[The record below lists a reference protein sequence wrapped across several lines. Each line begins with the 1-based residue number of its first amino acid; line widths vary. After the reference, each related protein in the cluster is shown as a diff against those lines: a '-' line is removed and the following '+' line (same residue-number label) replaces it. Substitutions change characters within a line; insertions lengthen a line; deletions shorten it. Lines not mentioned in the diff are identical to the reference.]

1 MIIDGL
7 CFIGVSRFGYELS
20 AEAAIRALDAHGIA
34 VAVAAPM
41 HPRDGDFGAAN
52 VELARI
58 ARDSGGRLV
67 GIARV
72 DPWDGELALEQLTRA
87 VTDDGARGVFLHP
100 AEEHFRI
107 NDVRLRP
114 IAERA
119 NELGVPVVV
128 ATGFHCMSEP
138 VQVGRFAEWCPDT
151 AVIMTN
157 GGQLN
162 ISGLAQFDAELAL
175 QSDNVHIQTNGVYR
189 DDFLERIVKSFG
201 PERVLFASFAP
212 VFDTAY
218 ERLRVEKVH
227 LTDDQRQFLLSGNTQ
242 RLFGIVGGT

>member
-7 CFIGVSRFGYELS
+7 CFVGVSRFGYEMS
-20 AEAAIRALDAHGIA
+20 AEAAIDQLDAHGISA
-34 VAVAAPM
+34 AVAAPT
-41 HPRDGDFGAAN
+41 HPKDGDLGAAN
-52 VELARI
+52 IELARS

-67 GIARV
+67 GLARV
-72 DPWDGELALEQLTRA
+72 DPWDGEAALDQLTRA
-87 VTDDGARGVFLHP
+87 VTEDGARGVFLHP
-100 AEEHFRI
+100 SEEHFQI

-138 VQVGRFAEWCPDT
+138 VQVARFAEWCPET

-175 QSDNVHIQTNGVYR
+175 RSDNVYIQTNGVYR

-201 PERVLFASFAP
+201 AERVLFASFAP
-212 VFDTAY
+212 VFNTAY

-227 LTDDQRQFLLSGNTQ
+227 LTDAQRQLLLSGNAQ
-242 RLFGIVGGT
+242 RLFGISGGA

>member
-1 MIIDGL
+1 VIIDGL
-7 CFIGVSRFGYELS
+7 RFVGTSRFGYELS
-20 AEAAIRALDAHGIA
+20 AEDAIRNLDVQGISA
-34 VAVAAPM
+34 AVAAPA
-41 HPRDGDFGAAN
+41 HPRDGDLAAAN
-52 VELARI
+52 IELARI
-58 ARDSGGRLV
+58 ARDSAGRLV
-67 GIARV
+67 AIARV
-72 DPWDGELALEQLTRA
+72 DPWDGELALDQLTHA
-87 VTDDGARGVFLHP
+87 VTEDGARGVFLHP

-114 IAERA
+114 IAELA

-138 VQVGRFAEWCPDT
+138 VQVARFAEWCPDT

-175 QSDNVHIQTNGVYR
+175 RSDNVHIQTNGVYR

-201 PERVLFASFAP
+201 AERVLFASFAP

-227 LTDDQRQFLLSGNTQ
+227 LTDAERQLLLSGNTQ
-242 RLFGIVGGT
+242 RLFSIAGGA